1 MSTLTDYNRRDINF
15 NQPQVETVL
24 PEHFLEQ
31 YPTLV
36 TFLKKFYE
44 YLEVAAGRNRLD
56 NIFYAKDAESTDE
69 GFLDYLFYE
78 RFNGLGADKFG
89 LPRITLKLAP
99 QFSRAKGTE
108 VSIPAFFRYI
118 FGVDVEA
125 FYPKTQMFTVGESEI
140 GADSLRFLQDS
151 YFYQVLSIQIKSPL
165 STVQWRD
172 LYKRYNHTAG
182 FALFAETQFETVAGN
197 ISAIAPLSIAD
208 SAAEQITLEDIG
220 TQAATAV
227 GITTGV
233 DSSDSIRFYVDR
245 DIQFYQD
252 SIGGLTSAQKGEYTS
267 IADILDTNS
276 PRFSSNDSDLLSDSS
291 LQTMDEAQFTHYDPY
306 RVDSA

>member
-1 MSTLTDYNRRDINF
+1 
-15 NQPQVETVL
+15 
-24 PEHFLEQ
+24 
-31 YPTLV
+31 
-36 TFLKKFYE
+36 
-44 YLEVAAGRNRLD
+44 
-56 NIFYAKDAESTDE
+56 
-69 GFLDYLFYE
+69 
-78 RFNGLGADKFG
+78 
-89 LPRITLKLAP
+89 
-99 QFSRAKGTE
+99 
-108 VSIPAFFRYI
+108 
-118 FGVDVEA
+118 
-125 FYPKTQMFTVGESEI
+125 MFTVGESEI

-172 LYKRYNHTAG
+172 LYKRYNHVAG

-208 SAAEQITLEDIG
+208 SAAEQITLEDISS
-220 TQAATAV
+220 QAASAF
-227 GITTGV
+227 GSTTGV
-233 DSSDSIRFYVDR
+233 DSATSTRFYADR
-245 DIQFYQD
+245 GIQFYQD

-306 RVDSA
+306 RTDSA